1 MNTLCKVLI
10 ALSIISTM
18 FMANTNLLC
27 QIIQCAAQLDNSV
40 TLST

>member
-1 MNTLCKVLI
+1 MNTLCEVLI

-27 QIIQCAAQLDNSV
+27 RIILHATELDNAV
-40 TLST
+40 LSD